1 MQSQDKQDAFL
12 ALRGGLQGRMSL
24 SFDLLENTLEV
35 LQNRTADEPGSQP
48 LQEMSELLDAARQEL
63 QDLRRLSR
71 HTVHAA
77 CLGLTE
83 PELYPMELAG
93 TLREMCDFCS
103 RDLQELGSDIEIK
116 LTCEPGVQILPTM
129 GDARLVA
136 RITGNL
142 LSNAIEAGAKQIRL
156 HLFADKLVYSDD
168 GCGMPQDAAELLNN
182 GVSAARLEQCGAT
195 GLWEIRR
202 CAEAMGWRIRAS
214 AGKNTRLECILPP
227 CTVEIGSLMLESDA
241 LYAGRSRELLH
252 SELVHGLRAVQ

>member
-1 MQSQDKQDAFL
+1 MQSQDKQDTFL

-35 LQNRTADEPGSQP
+35 LQNRTADAPGSQS
-48 LQEMSELLDAARQEL
+48 LQEMGELLDAARQEL

-103 RDLQELGSDIEIK
+103 RDLQELGSGIEVQ
-116 LTCEPGVQILPTM
+116 LTCEPGVQVLPTM

-168 GCGMPQDAAELLNN
+168 GCGMPQDAAELLNS

-202 CAEAMGWRIRAS
+202 CAEAMGWRIHAS
-214 AGKNTRLECILPP
+214 AGQNTRLECILPP
-227 CTVEIGSLMLESDA
+227 CTVEIGSLMLESD
-241 LYAGRSRELLH
+241 LYTGRSRELLH
-252 SELVHGLRAVQ
+252 GELVHGLRAAQ